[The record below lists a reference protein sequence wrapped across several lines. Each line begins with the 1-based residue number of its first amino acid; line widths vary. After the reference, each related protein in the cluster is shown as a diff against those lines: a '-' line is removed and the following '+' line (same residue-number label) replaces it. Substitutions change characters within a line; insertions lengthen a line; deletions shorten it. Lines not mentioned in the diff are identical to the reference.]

1 MTGDSERDPRQD
13 PGPGAE
19 HRSEHPA
26 APHEHGRSLYEAG
39 EFLDAPP
46 GEEISEREVSLRRRV
61 LNLRTIGSVVFG
73 VVLLYLLFRF
83 VLNLDFAATW
93 QRIVNADLGLLG
105 LAFVAYYL
113 TFPLRGYR
121 WAYVLGR
128 VGTRVRFRD
137 ATEIL
142 FLSWFVNCLVPAKL
156 GDLYRAWLLKGNYGA
171 SISRSV
177 GTIFIERI
185 ADLLV
190 IFALAL
196 AAGFWSFRNL
206 TRPEVNALLL
216 AGFVLAVVL
225 VAVVIG
231 LRWWG
236 DRVTRFLPLRAREFY
251 ERFHEGSTGAVTARS
266 VPTIV
271 VLTGIIWVL
280 EGLRL
285 YFVILALDLPTVN
298 LGISSAIFVTLA
310 GSLLT
315 AIPLTPA
322 GVGFVEAGIV
332 GALALYGVT
341 AEPAAAV
348 ALTDRAISILTVIV
362 LGGIAY
368 AFSTKVRRAHGIGP
382 APASSA

>member
-1 MTGDSERDPRQD
+1 MTADSERDPQ
-13 PGPGAE
+13 
-19 HRSEHPA
+19 EHPI

-46 GEEISEREVSLRRRV
+46 GEEIPERDVSLRRRL
-61 LNLRTIGSVVFG
+61 LNVRTIGSVVFG
-73 VVLLYLLFRF
+73 VALLYLLFRF

-93 QRIVNADLGLLG
+93 QRIVNADIRLLG
-105 LAFVAYYL
+105 VAFVVYYL

-121 WAYVLGR
+121 WAYVLGK
-128 VGTRVRFRD
+128 VGTRIRFRD
-137 ATEIL
+137 STEIL

-156 GDLYRAWLLKGNYGA
+156 GDLYRAWLLKGNFGA

-206 TRPEVNALLL
+206 ERPEVNALLL
-216 AGFVLAVVL
+216 AGFVVAMVL
-225 VAVVIG
+225 VAVVIA

-236 DRVTRFLPLRAREFY
+236 DRITRFLPVRAREFY
-251 ERFHEGSTGAVTARS
+251 QRFHEGSTGAVTARAI
-266 VPTIV
+266 PTIV
-271 VLTGIIWVL
+271 VLTGMIWVL

-332 GALALYGVT
+332 GALWLYGVT
-341 AEPAAAV
+341 QEPAAAV

-368 AFSTKVRRAHGIGP
+368 AFSGKVRRAHGIGP
-382 APASSA
+382 TAAEGAG